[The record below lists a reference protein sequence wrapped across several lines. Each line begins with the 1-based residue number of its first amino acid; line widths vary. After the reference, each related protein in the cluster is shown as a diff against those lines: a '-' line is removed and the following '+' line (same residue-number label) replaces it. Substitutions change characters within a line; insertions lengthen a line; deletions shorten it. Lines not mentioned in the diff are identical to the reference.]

1 MGHLVFVIHKFS
13 FCIENIR
20 KIFRFSILLVMY
32 LPRTVYIV
40 YSVFIVMQNTTLLY
54 FVQCLNILRIDNNA
68 FLQI

>member
-1 MGHLVFVIHKFS
+1 MYYDITMKMDFTNVF
-13 FCIENIR
+13 
-20 KIFRFSILLVMY
+20 
-32 LPRTVYIV
+32 IV